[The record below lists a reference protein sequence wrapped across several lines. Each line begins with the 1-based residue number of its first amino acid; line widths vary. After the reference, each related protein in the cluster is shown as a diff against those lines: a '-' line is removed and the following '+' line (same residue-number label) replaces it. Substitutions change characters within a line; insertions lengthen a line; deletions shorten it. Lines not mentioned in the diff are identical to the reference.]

1 MSEIVPNHGR
11 ADTDVS
17 ASPDSGISLARR
29 SFSAGGRTVFS
40 SPGLLASLAFGA
52 AAFGFAVAQR
62 YRRRYTFENKVVIVT
77 GGSRGLGLVLARE
90 LAARGASLGL
100 MARDALEL
108 ARARRTIDSDSLVQ
122 LLPSDVTDPAQV
134 EQSFSTMMRRFGRID
149 MVINNA
155 GQILSAPF
163 DDTTNEDFK
172 AMLDVH
178 FWGTLN
184 VTRAALPHLARHGE
198 GRIINVCSIGGRVP
212 IPHLSAYCVSKFAQA
227 GLSGVMAE
235 ELRARGIGVTTVLP
249 GLMRTGSHLQAWF
262 KGERATEFAVFS
274 LAGGSPGTSMSAE
287 RAARMILTAAA
298 GGKADVVI
306 PFSYRQFS
314 KIAAIAP
321 NATISAFAAVNSLL
335 PGPRTRFA
343 AQGKHMP
350 LPKLVRGVAAL
361 NQRAAAKNNQR

>member
-1 MSEIVPNHGR
+1 MIPNDRR
-11 ADTDVS
+11 AVTQLS
-17 ASPDSGISLARR
+17 ASRASGISPNRL
-29 SFSAGGRTVFS
+29 S
-40 SPGLLASLAFGA
+40 SPGLWASLALGA
-52 AAFGFAVAQR
+52 AAFGLAVAAR
-62 YRRRYTFENKVVIVT
+62 YRRRYTFENKVVLIT

-108 ARARRTIDSDSLVQ
+108 ARARRTIDSESLVQ
-122 LLPSDVTDPAQV
+122 LLPADVTDPAQV
-134 EQSFSTMMRRFGRID
+134 EQAFSTMVRRFGRID
-149 MVINNA
+149 VVINNA

-163 DDTTNEDFK
+163 DDTTPEDFK

-184 VTRAALPHLARHGE
+184 MTRAALPHLARHGD
-198 GRIINVCSIGGRVP
+198 GRIVNICSIGGRVP
-212 IPHLSAYCVSKFAQA
+212 IPHLSAYCASKFAQA

-235 ELRARGIGVTTVLP
+235 ELRARGIRVTTILP

-262 KGERATEFAVFS
+262 KGERPTEFALFS

-287 RAARMILTAAA
+287 RAARMILSAVAR
-298 GGKADVVI
+298 GKADAVI
-306 PFSYRQFS
+306 PFTYRQLS
-314 KIAAIAP
+314 KITAIAP
-321 NATISAFAAVNSLL
+321 NAAISTLAAVNTML

-350 LPKLVRGVAAL
+350 LPKLVRGVTAL
-361 NQRAAAKNNQR
+361 NERAAVKNNQR